1 MVNFIFNHNR
11 ETICTNCSKHTV
23 TGRHYAFYPYGNT
36 EDFDIGNYMEV
47 FLCKD
52 CLKEMW
58 THKQIADHCLT
69 KEDIKFIKE
78 YKNYIFKIAK

>member
-1 MVNFIFNHNR
+1 MF
-11 ETICTNCSKHTV
+11 
-23 TGRHYAFYPYGNT
+23 FYPYGNT

-47 FLCKD
+47 YLCKD

-58 THKQIADHCLT
+58 TRKQIADHCLT